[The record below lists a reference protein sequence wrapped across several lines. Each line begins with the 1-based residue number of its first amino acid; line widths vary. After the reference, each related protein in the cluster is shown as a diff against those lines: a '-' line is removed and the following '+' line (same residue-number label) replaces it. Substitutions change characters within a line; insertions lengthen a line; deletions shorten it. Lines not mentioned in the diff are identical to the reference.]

1 MLEVGSGAGHLA
13 LRLAERADHVDAVDI
28 DPLMVKATQAI
39 VPANVLCRRA
49 DVMADDMPPGS
60 YDAIVSLSVL
70 HHLDLQ
76 PALTRFADAL
86 RPGGVLVAVALPR
99 VDLPRELLVELSAA
113 FVHNAIGL
121 ILVMT
126 RHPLRTGLPHPAH
139 PGSVPLKDPVLTT
152 RQVRAA
158 ASEVLPSAKVRR
170 LLLWRYS
177 LTWQKSTD
185 SSATSRLE
193 RIQ

>member
-13 LRLAERADHVDAVDI
+13 LRLAERADHVDAVEI

-39 VPANVLCRRA
+39 VPANVSCRRG

-86 RPGGVLVAVALPR
+86 RPGG
-99 VDLPRELLVELSAA
+99 SWS
-113 FVHNAIGL
+113 
-121 ILVMT
+121 
-126 RHPLRTGLPHPAH
+126 PLRCHGSTYRGNYWLN
-139 PGSVPLKDPVLTT
+139 SVPHSSIT
-152 RQVRAA
+152 R
-158 ASEVLPSAKVRR
+158 SG
-170 LLLWRYS
+170 
-177 LTWQKSTD
+177 
-185 SSATSRLE
+185 
-193 RIQ
+193 